1 MQHKNAIVRFR
12 GVLNKVVFATL
23 CLAVAIFVAL
33 AGHLY
38 INAFAQG
45 DNNTSSSSQNSDV
58 NLSADTAEADA
69 NNASVNTGSLNSSDN
84 QINSSAV
91 ALADDA
97 SADSSTNESS
107 SDDYGDDM
115 NEVTIHT
122 RVLIDGKWMFAG
134 KDGMLYDSA
143 SDTGY
148 TPIVVTKQAYR
159 EGGNRAIIP
168 QAVLEKALTSV
179 GFSGDELVR
188 NDNQTADWGNW
199 IFGYCDYDVT
209 SDSNDAIWNDVTANK
224 PSGYNSWYVFT
235 KGYQWINEGTI
246 NKVLNVYYLPANRDD
261 GLFTKPSSFFSGGS
275 TSRSDATRIADNT
288 FHSVTVE
295 DDSHLIYAE
304 GETLPS
310 TQYIITTAA
319 DNKKTATVKSPDS
332 TTKWEVWEDVDGDGT
347 YETQLTAANYSIKK
361 SDDGAT
367 STYTFSD
374 ITGPVKLVAGV
385 RDSKYSIIY
394 KVPMTTDDLVVYGA
408 LNKNNQSLPSA
419 DNDTIEGETTKVVKF
434 DSTSGNY
441 RILAPDG
448 DQVTITAN
456 LSAKRHYCYSFEG
469 WTIVGDATA
478 TVYNSGATLT
488 PEQLVNLADEDGNIA
503 FKSAWALNDAQGR
516 INTANFFLDLECEV
530 QDNTGSGYRSYSS
543 GNWSPSIYSSRLSGT
558 DGLGVASSGDTV
570 QLSQSTT
577 ADNWPGVD
585 KWIRSLG
592 NSPVTP
598 DRSVTGV
605 DYIGEGITIIDF
617 PTDEEIFSQ
626 LRAQKTAITIDG
638 NLVDTEDLNANN
650 FTIRWNQVKYVGSDT
665 YGSSDGWH
673 VDGVLVAKRANVI
686 VSKTFAGESEAINA
700 VKGSYTDVSG
710 FDETSDFYISV
721 KHTDSTTSTET
732 EYYKLLLI
740 PDLSIDHTTTT
751 GNYLGYSSYDSTTGK
766 YTWDTDARQ
775 GVDYT
780 YVEKNSAYSPTD
792 SSYKWNNSRWYSVKN
807 TDSSQD
813 TNGWIA
819 YDFSE
824 EGKVNVT
831 AKAYAADTP
840 ASARQTVSFRNMYVH
855 AGTLIVNKTSTDTN
869 EAMAGVQFKVTGTN
883 DEGTG
888 TLPLYQKI
896 GTNLYTTDTHAA
908 DYPDVYTRIDDY
920 VAATDSTGFF
930 YIELAVGSETSTSV
944 GKYVLTEQTSSTPGY
959 VGAETITFSIKEESG
974 ITGDVVTTSSDASTV
989 WAKANDDNAFELDI
1003 FNRLD
1008 ATTNVFAVK
1017 NWDERASDKKQVTV
1031 ELWRE
1036 YGEGDSKVAE
1046 KVPDA
1051 YDADGNVSVAYTQ
1064 VLSSSN
1070 NWMHEFSDLPLVV
1083 NNQNVR
1089 YFLKETWIGDPSDSS
1104 SAHYDPNA
1112 DASDGYRD
1120 YVVSSDDA
1128 AYVKSETA
1136 IDLTGLTLDEIK
1148 ALFPKDTSHWTDEGA
1163 TSETYANNT
1172 LLVINNEEVGH
1183 DITFKKVDR
1192 DGVDAR
1198 ALKGAT
1204 FALYSDKDCTDEIG
1218 TAESD
1223 ANGTVRFSKLPAG
1236 TFYFKET
1243 AAPHGYAFSDTDVYK
1258 AIIAGEHVKITKIG
1272 DDSGNLVTAIV
1283 NKYGAALKIFKV
1295 GSGTKGLYNAQFK
1308 VTKDVVVDETTTEVD
1323 FATVLTSAEG
1333 IAWVTGIQHGTYHV
1347 YEIKAPNGY
1356 QMPDADKVEFSFT
1369 VETNEEG
1376 QTTVTHD
1383 EVSEDGTYI
1392 AWAQISSETTSNSD
1406 VFQLTAKNI
1415 AMYTLP
1421 TSGGIGIVWIYAAG
1435 VVLLCG
1441 ALTLTLMR
1449 SNGSLNLAS
1458 VKQFAEAIHEKAG
1471 WF

>member
-1 MQHKNAIVRFR
+1 M
-12 GVLNKVVFATL
+12 LNKFIFVAL
-23 CLAVAIFVAL
+23 CASVAIFVAL

-38 INAFAQG
+38 INAFAEG
-45 DNNTSSSSQNSDV
+45 DNSTSTSTKNSDA
-58 NLSADTAEADA
+58 NLSADSSGSDA
-69 NNASVNTGSLNSSDN
+69 SNASINSETTNSSDN
-84 QINSSAV
+84 QASSSNV
-91 ALADDA
+91 TLADDT
-97 SADSSTNESS
+97 STDSSTNESS

-122 RVLIDGKWMFAG
+122 RVLIDGVWKYAS
-134 KDGMLYDSA
+134 KDGTLYDSA

-148 TPIVVTKQAYR
+148 TPITVTKQAYR

-168 QAVLEKALTSV
+168 QAALEKALTLV

-209 SDSNDAIWNDVTANK
+209 SDSNDAIWNNVTANK
-224 PSGYNSWYVFT
+224 PSGYDSWYVFT
-235 KGYQWINEGTI
+235 KGYQWINEGTD
-246 NKVLNVYYLPANRDD
+246 NKILNVYYLPANRDD

-275 TSRSDATRIADNT
+275 ASRSDATRIADNT

-319 DNKKTATVKSPDS
+319 DNKKTATVKAPSS
-332 TTKWEVWEDVDGDGT
+332 TTKWKVWEDADGDGT
-347 YETQLTAANYSIKK
+347 YETLLSAANYSVKK
-361 SDDGAT
+361 SDDGTT
-367 STYTFSD
+367 STYTFSN
-374 ITGPVKLVAGV
+374 ITGPVKLVAAA
-385 RDSKYSIIY
+385 RDSKYSIAY
-394 KVPMTTDDLVVYGA
+394 KVPMTTEDLVVYGS
-408 LNKNNQSLPSA
+408 LTKSNQSLPSV
-419 DNDTIEGETTKVVKF
+419 DNDTIDGEATKVVEF
-434 DSTSGNY
+434 DAASGNY
-441 RILAPDG
+441 KILAPDE
-448 DQVTITAN
+448 DQVTVTAN
-456 LSAKRHYCYSFEG
+456 LSAARRYCYKFEG
-469 WTIVGDATA
+469 WTIVGDTTS
-478 TVYNSGATLT
+478 TVYSAGATLT
-488 PEQLVNLADEDGNIA
+488 ADELESLADEDGNLV
-503 FKSAWALNDAQGR
+503 FKSSWSLTDEQGR

-570 QLSQSTT
+570 QLNESST
-577 ADNWPGVD
+577 AENWPGVD

-598 DRSVTGV
+598 DKNVTGV
-605 DYIGEGITIIDF
+605 DYTGEGITIVDF
-617 PTDEEIFSQ
+617 PTDEEIFAQ
-626 LRAQKTAITIDG
+626 LRSQKTAITIDG
-638 NLVDTEDLNANN
+638 NLVSTEDLNANN
-650 FTIRWNQVKYVGSDT
+650 FTVRWNLIKYVGSDS
-665 YGSSDGWH
+665 YGSADGWH

-686 VSKTFAGESEAINA
+686 VSKTFAGESEAIDA

-710 FDETSDFYISV
+710 FDETADFYISV
-721 KHTDSTTSTET
+721 KHTDSTTSAET
-732 EYYKLLLI
+732 EDYKLLLI
-740 PDLSIDHTTTT
+740 PDSSIDHTTTT
-751 GNYLGYSSYDSTTGK
+751 GNYLGYFSYDSTSGK

-775 GVDYT
+775 GVEYT

-807 TDSSQD
+807 TNSSQD

-824 EGKVNVT
+824 EGNVNVT

-840 ASARQTVSFRNMYVH
+840 TSARQTVSFRNMYVH
-855 AGTLIVNKTSTDTN
+855 AGTLIVSKTSTDTS

-908 DYPDVYTRIDDY
+908 DYPDVYTRVDDY
-920 VAATDSTGFF
+920 VATTDSTGFF

-944 GKYVLTEQTSSTPGY
+944 GKYVLTEQSSSTPGY
-959 VGAETITFSIKEESG
+959 TGAETITFSIKEESG
-974 ITGDVVTTSSDASTV
+974 ITGDVVTTSSDTGTV

-1003 FNRLD
+1003 FNRPD

-1017 NWDERASDKKQVTV
+1017 NWDENAKNKKQVTV

-1036 YGEGDSKVAE
+1036 YGEGESKVTE
-1046 KVPDA
+1046 KVPDTR
-1051 YDADGNVSVAYTQ
+1051 DADGNVSTTYTQ
-1064 VLSSSN
+1064 TLTTDN
-1070 NWMHEFSDLPLVV
+1070 NWMHEFTDLPLVV
-1083 NNQNVR
+1083 NNQYVR
-1089 YFLKETWIGDPSDSS
+1089 YFLKETWIGDPNDSS
-1104 SAHYDPNA
+1104 SVHYDPTA
-1112 DASDGYRD
+1112 DPSDGYKN
-1120 YVVSSDDA
+1120 YVVSGDDA
-1128 AYVKSETA
+1128 AYVKSDTT

-1148 ALFPKDTSHWTDEGA
+1148 ALFPKETSHWTDEGA

-1192 DGVDAR
+1192 EGVDAH

-1204 FALYSDKDCTDEIG
+1204 FTLYSDEDCTDVIG
-1218 TAESD
+1218 TSESD
-1223 ANGTVRFSKLPAG
+1223 ANGTVRFSKLSAG
-1236 TFYFKET
+1236 TYYFKET
-1243 AAPHGYAFSDTDVYK
+1243 SAPHGYAFSDTDVYK
-1258 AIIAGEHVKITKIG
+1258 TVIAGESVKITKVG
-1272 DDSGNLVTAIV
+1272 DDSGNLVTSIV

-1295 GSGTKGLYNAQFK
+1295 GSGTKGLYNAQFR

-1323 FATVLTSAEG
+1323 FATVSTSADG
-1333 IAWVTGIQHGTYHV
+1333 IAWVTGVEHGTYHV

-1383 EVSEDGTYI
+1383 EVSEDGTYT

-1406 VFQLTAKNI
+1406 VFQLTAKNTV
-1415 AMYTLP
+1415 MYTMP
-1421 TSGGIGIVWIYAAG
+1421 TAGGIGVVWVYAAG
-1435 VVLLCG
+1435 IILLCG
-1441 ALTLTLMR
+1441 ALTLTLLR
-1449 SNGSLNLAS
+1449 ANGRLNLAE
-1458 VKQFAEAIHEKAG
+1458 VKLCAEAIRKKVG